1 MHLILLSDG
10 FVTQARCQGRSSLKL
25 LPVPAGCWVPFHAF
39 FCKDPSKC
47 MLISLSEFFCEIII
61 VYHVKKNCLLGELK
75 EINLSKTM

>member
-1 MHLILLSDG
+1 
-10 FVTQARCQGRSSLKL
+10 
-25 LPVPAGCWVPFHAF
+25 
-39 FCKDPSKC
+39 